1 MRGHREGSQFRADQ
15 HSYRFAPPVP
25 AFATEPSYQPQI
37 AIVARD
43 RGDAYALAAAKAL
56 PEASQTATAKL
67 NALDREDYLRQVLK
81 RIAEDLVGQVHEL
94 LPWNLIGVQARP
106 DQRHAA

>member
-1 MRGHREGSQFRADQ
+1 MFSF
-15 HSYRFAPPVP
+15 SNSVSNYRVSFQGDSPD
-25 AFATEPSYQPQI
+25 QPQI

-81 RIAEDLVGQVHEL
+81 RIAEDLVGQAHEL

-106 DQRHAA
+106 DQRNAA